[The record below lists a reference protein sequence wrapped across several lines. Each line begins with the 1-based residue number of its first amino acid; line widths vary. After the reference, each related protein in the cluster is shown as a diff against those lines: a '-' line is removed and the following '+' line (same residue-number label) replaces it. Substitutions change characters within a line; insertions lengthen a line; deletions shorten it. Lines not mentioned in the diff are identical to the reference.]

1 MVNEDVVNAKT
12 LRLNHAHFC
21 VYLLVL
27 GRFLLFKNPVKYK
40 AMLAINQRNYSLKH
54 PLNGGAQLL
63 CYINTLLEQSL
74 NGYSRFF
81 CYITS
86 RSKDASSGL
95 PQQAP
100 EAAGIVNMR
109 LPKVRE
115 RTDSKAIERI
125 GHCALNPSPR
135 AILWQRQSAGA
146 ASRPAR
152 YSRWTQEC

>member
-21 VYLLVL
+21 IYLLVL

-40 AMLAINQRNYSLKH
+40 AMLAINQTNSCLKR
-54 PLNGGAQLL
+54 PLNGGVQLL
-63 CYINTLLEQSL
+63 CYINMLPEQTL
-74 NGYSRFF
+74 NGYSRSF

-86 RSKDASSGL
+86 RSKGASSSL

-115 RTDSKAIERI
+115 RTGSEAIERI
-125 GHCALNPSPR
+125 GHCALNPSLR
-135 AILWQRQSAGA
+135 AILWQKQSAGA

-152 YSRWTQEC
+152 YSHWTQGC

>member
-12 LRLNHAHFC
+12 LRPNHAHFC
-21 VYLLVL
+21 IYLLVL

-40 AMLAINQRNYSLKH
+40 KMLAFNQENTSLKR
-54 PLNGGAQLL
+54 PLNGCMKLACCINMLL
-63 CYINTLLEQSL
+63 KQTL

-100 EAAGIVNMR
+100 EAA
-109 LPKVRE
+109 
-115 RTDSKAIERI
+115 
-125 GHCALNPSPR
+125 
-135 AILWQRQSAGA
+135 
-146 ASRPAR
+146 
-152 YSRWTQEC
+152 